1 MTALAARTMGRRVG
15 SQGKNG
21 PKSRLATPLLFF
33 ARFWHVML
41 SNCSFFFSETDSDF
55 QERTLYGTIKLVLE
69 RVEGLWPGE
78 DSMHRYM
85 YLMRGSELELHD
97 ALRGLHFHQI

>member
-1 MTALAARTMGRRVG
+1 MLC
-15 SQGKNG
+15 SQ
-21 PKSRLATPLLFF
+21 TV
-33 ARFWHVML
+33 H
-41 SNCSFFFSETDSDF
+41 FFSETDSDF

-97 ALRGLHFHQI
+97 ALRGLHFHHI